1 MIWVQGPIG
10 TVIHRTD
17 WNTMQSRLWAI
28 VPLIAALAII
38 PSIAEPSPPPA
49 AAALAAS
56 TGFENGTANAPYTLA
71 DFASQGFV
79 APSEVGLDERSF
91 VHTSIAHSGSKS
103 LRITFPQGLY
113 GDPVDTGAHASFA
126 VPDSRTYWV
135 SQWLRFDSDFSWGGT
150 KQGGKV
156 GFGLVGGAGCS
167 GGQTCTGTNGFSSR
181 VIWRSGGGAALYLYH
196 MDKPDTYGQ
205 ELPLKTPSGA
215 NIVFPKGEW
224 FNLIIRVTTNT
235 VTNGVAN
242 ADGETQ
248 VWYNGQSALYRSG
261 LRFVT
266 NADQVDTAVLSTFPG
281 GAEPA
286 YGPLHDS
293 YLWIDD
299 VKVSNRSQDI
309 CELSTC

>member
-1 MIWVQGPIG
+1 MKRRAVK
-10 TVIHRTD
+10 R
-17 WNTMQSRLWAI
+17 WA
-28 VPLIAALAII
+28 VVAGIAAVLAVA
-38 PSIAEPSPPPA
+38 PAVAEPSPLRA
-49 AAALAAS
+49 AATLAAS
-56 TGFENGTANAPYTLA
+56 TGFENGTANAPFTLSN
-71 DFASQGFV
+71 FAAQGFV

-91 VHTSIAHSGSKS
+91 VHTTITHSGSKS

-113 GDPVDTGAHASFA
+113 GDPAVTGAHANFDIPS
-126 VPDSRTYWV
+126 SRTYWI
-135 SQWLRFDSDFSWGGT
+135 SQWLRFDSNFSWGGT

-156 GFGLVGGAGCS
+156 GFGLVGGDGCS
-167 GGQTCTGTNGFSSR
+167 GGQTCTGSNGFSSR

-196 MDKPDTYGQ
+196 MDKPGTYG
-205 ELPLKTPSGA
+205 EEIPLKTPSGA
-215 NIVFPKGEW
+215 NIVFPKGQW
-224 FNLIIRVTTNT
+224 FNLIIRVTANT

-248 VWYNGQSALYRSG
+248 VWYNGQSALYRPG

-266 NADQVDTAVLSTFPG
+266 NSDKVDTAVLSTFPG

-286 YGPLHDS
+286 YAPLNDS

-299 VKVSNRSQDI
+299 VKVSNNSTDI